1 MPLYQCLVPA
11 GSLDADTRA
20 ALAQAITN
28 AHFSAT
34 STAPGFIDVVFT
46 EYEPTAY
53 LRAGRPNPVSVIS
66 GEIRPEHDRET
77 RGELLRL
84 LCESW
89 SAITGQE
96 KRQILVSVK
105 EVDPTSVMEAGLIL
119 PSPGEEATWMRQHSR
134 ELAELQSGHD

>member
-1 MPLYQCLVPA
+1 MPLFHCLVPA

-20 ALAQAITN
+20 ALAEAITT
-28 AHFSAT
+28 AHCAVT
-34 STAPGFIDVVFT
+34 SISHEFVDVMFT

-53 LRAGRPNPVSVIS
+53 FRAGRPNPVSVIS
-66 GEIRPEHDRET
+66 GEIRTGHHPEE

-105 EVDPTSVMEAGLIL
+105 EVDPTSVMEAGLVM
-119 PSPGEEATWMRQHSR
+119 PSPGEEAMWIRQHSR
-134 ELAELQSGHD
+134 EL